1 MTEVNFHTN
10 VPHLLGYAC
19 RLLRKASRQGAQ
31 VVVTAPAATL
41 AALDTALWTF
51 DPIEFVPHLL
61 HVPGTAI
68 AERLRATPVWLV
80 QHAADAL
87 DATRH
92 EVLVNLGPEAPEGFE
107 SFAKVFEIVSTDGD
121 AVAAGRLRW
130 KHYASRGYA
139 VKHHEVN
146 E

>member
-1 MTEVNFHTN
+1 MTEVSFHTN
-10 VPHLLGYAC
+10 VPHLLGYTC

-31 VVVTAPAATL
+31 VVVTAPPATL

-51 DPIEFVPHLL
+51 DPLDFVPHLL
-61 HVPGTAI
+61 HAPGSAV

-80 QHAADAL
+80 LHAADAVS
-87 DATRH
+87 H
-92 EVLVNLGPEAPEGFE
+92 EVLVNLGPVAPEGFE
-107 SFAKVFEIVSTDGD
+107 SFARVIEIVSTDDD
-121 AVAAGRLRW
+121 ARTAGRQRW

-139 VKHHEVN
+139 IKHHEVS

>member
-1 MTEVNFHTN
+1 MTDVNFHTH

-31 VVVTAPAATL
+31 VVVTAPAVTL

-51 DPIEFVPHLL
+51 DPLEFVPHVL

-68 AERLRATPVWLV
+68 ADRLRATPVWLV
-80 QHAADAL
+80 QHAADA
-87 DATRH
+87 TSH
-92 EVLVNLGPEAPEGFE
+92 EVLVNLGPAAPEGFE
-107 SFAKVFEIVSTDGD
+107 SFAKVFEIVSTDDD

-130 KHYASRGYA
+130 KHYERRGYA
-139 VKHHEVN
+139 ITHHKASE
-146 E
+146 